1 MESIPQAQSGST
13 SSCCPGSHGSLT
25 HVTYFCSASGKQ
37 PDGPCVQWVTHA
49 LECAAGLVSVV
60 GQFCAHIPI
69 RTIARTACP
78 PGPAADPPRAD
89 HRQHHQPAP
98 ERLERPRTRRP
109 PARQTPEYAYP
120 ARRMGRPRLL
130 HRIGSGTYQIK
141 TPPADTPSTIPRHPQ
156 LRGFGPR
163 SCARRRSWRR
173 PPGGGKSSAA
183 TLPLPPSTAPGSSP
197 PCGTRSPETPGCRRS
212 PPGRICLMTILP
224 PSPWLVH
231 FFPVV

>member
-1 MESIPQAQSGST
+1 MESIPQAQSGSNFVLL
-13 SSCCPGSHGSLT
+13 SGFHGSLT

-37 PDGPCVQWVTHA
+37 PDGPCVQWVQRYA

-69 RTIARTACP
+69 RTIAHTACP

-130 HRIGSGTYQIK
+130 HPHWLRHLPNQDATSRYTFDN
-141 TPPADTPSTIPRHPQ
+141 PAPSSTSRLWAAQ
-156 LRGFGPR
+156 LRRRR
-163 SCARRRSWRR
+163 SLAQAARRR
-173 PPGGGKSSAA
+173 
-183 TLPLPPSTAPGSSP
+183 
-197 PCGTRSPETPGCRRS
+197 
-212 PPGRICLMTILP
+212 
-224 PSPWLVH
+224 
-231 FFPVV
+231 